1 MPLPALAALPWLTG
15 ALGALMSFLSRMLM
29 SRAGFIAAAMMAT
42 LGIQLAATN
51 IAVEPLVNS
60 ISGQFAGLPGSMVQW
75 MAYIGVDDFITT
87 ILSAYAAA
95 AAMGWLRLRAIA
107 R

>member
-1 MPLPALAALPWLTG
+1 MPLPVLASLPWLTG
-15 ALGALMSFLSRMLM
+15 AFGALMSFLSRMLM
-29 SRAGFIAAAMMAT
+29 TRGGFIAAALMAT
-42 LGIQLAATN
+42 LGIQFAVHTV
-51 IAVEPLVNS
+51 AVEPIINS
-60 ISGQFAGLPGSMVQW
+60 IIPQFSGLPGSMVQW
-75 MAYIGVDDFITT
+75 MAYIGIDKFITT